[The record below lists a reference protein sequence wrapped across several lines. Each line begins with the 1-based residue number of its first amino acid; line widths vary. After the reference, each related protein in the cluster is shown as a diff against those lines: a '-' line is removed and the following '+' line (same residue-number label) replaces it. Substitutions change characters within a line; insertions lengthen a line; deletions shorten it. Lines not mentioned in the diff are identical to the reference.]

1 VYSDALGGDHPP
13 LPTLQVGWALV
24 LGRVAQIIEG
34 KHILEDRVDP
44 AVVRST
50 SRNLPSTSM
59 KSYQQ
64 FSLFFVLAV
73 LAGGAA
79 AQAQSQAD
87 GRFNRVTTTGGGRAS
102 TSTSS
107 QVRSV
112 ARSAGIGAAGGPSAR
127 TGSLRPPSSQ
137 AQARIQGQSDGTPQ
151 SSTWR
156 QVSEPAVAPPVVTES
171 RSHNYYPGMRPSLA
185 IQRPVTLTARATGIP
200 HICTPSRSMMVGAG
214 HHGR

>member
-1 VYSDALGGDHPP
+1 
-13 LPTLQVGWALV
+13 
-24 LGRVAQIIEG
+24 LGRVAQIIKG
-34 KHILEDRVDP
+34 KHIQEDRVDP

-73 LAGGAA
+73 LADGAA

-87 GRFNRVTTTGGGRAS
+87 GRFNRVTTTGVRRAA

-112 ARSAGIGAAGGPSAR
+112 ARSAGSGAVGGSSAR
-127 TGSLRPPSSQ
+127 TDSLRPHSE
-137 AQARIQGQSDGTPQ
+137 AQARIQGQSVGTPQ

-156 QVSEPAVAPPVVTES
+156 QVPEPPVAPPVVTES

-185 IQRPVTLTARATGIP
+185 IQQPVTMTARATGIP

-214 HHGR
+214 RHGR

>member
-1 VYSDALGGDHPP
+1 
-13 LPTLQVGWALV
+13 
-24 LGRVAQIIEG
+24 LGRVAQIIKG

-73 LAGGAA
+73 LANGAA
-79 AQAQSQAD
+79 AQAQSQTD
-87 GRFNRVTTTGGGRAS
+87 GRFNRVTTTGTRRAS

-112 ARSAGIGAAGGPSAR
+112 ARSAGSGAVGGSSAR
-127 TGSLRPPSSQ
+127 TDSLRPHSE
-137 AQARIQGQSDGTPQ
+137 AQARIQGQSVGTPQ

-156 QVSEPAVAPPVVTES
+156 QVPKPAVAPPVVTES

-185 IQRPVTLTARATGIP
+185 IQQPVTMTARATGIP
-200 HICTPSRSMMVGAG
+200 RICTPSRSMMVGAG
-214 HHGR
+214 RHGR